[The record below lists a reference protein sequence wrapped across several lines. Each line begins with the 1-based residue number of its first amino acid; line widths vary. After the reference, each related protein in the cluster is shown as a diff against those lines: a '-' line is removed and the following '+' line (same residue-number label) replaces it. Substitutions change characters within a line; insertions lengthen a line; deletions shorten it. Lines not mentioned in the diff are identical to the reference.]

1 MLFYIIFLFY
11 VPMIFQ
17 GENEISD
24 FDLYVLHLR
33 DTQWLSLE
41 MERENNWVWECMH
54 VFNLVYTNLLYPFIG
69 P

>member
-1 MLFYIIFLFY
+1 
-11 VPMIFQ
+11 MIFQ